1 MNVMKIFKPSELPY
15 VKGYKILANDK
26 KLDILYI
33 FLGIITLG
41 IFFLVSYW
49 FKNIYYKFFK

>member
-1 MNVMKIFKPSELPY
+1 MKIFLSSELPY